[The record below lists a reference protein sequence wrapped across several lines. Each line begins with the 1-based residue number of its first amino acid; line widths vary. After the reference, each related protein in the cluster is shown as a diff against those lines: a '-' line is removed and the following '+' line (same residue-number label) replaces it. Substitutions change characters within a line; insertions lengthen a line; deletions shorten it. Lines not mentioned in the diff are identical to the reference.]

1 LAVVIYYI
9 SIYFDLSLFT
19 LYNTADSGRL
29 LNANS
34 GGGTGGARGALAP
47 PEKSG
52 GLAPQ
57 KILFFLEKFCN

>member
-19 LYNTADSGRL
+19 LYNTADGE
-29 LNANS
+29 
-34 GGGTGGARGALAP
+34 TGGARGAP

-52 GLAPQ
+52 GLAPAKNFVFSG
-57 KILFFLEKFCN
+57 KIL